1 VTKSSLRLKSVE
13 CSQCICEVILL
24 CDFWDF
30 STETENG
37 MQHVE
42 IERQID
48 GKVYKF
54 A

>member
-30 STETENG
+30 STEIENG
-37 MQHVE
+37 MRE
-42 IERQID
+42 ACGDRETD
-48 GKVYKF
+48 
-54 A
+54 